1 MNKTWY
7 IGTTDYYLTQK
18 GKSRDA
24 CCNVYLT
31 KECALEGTLYMNRQS
46 IDSKI
51 LTLDKGVG
59 SGDTVTTGK

>member
-51 LTLDKGVG
+51 LTLDKGV
-59 SGDTVTTGK
+59 